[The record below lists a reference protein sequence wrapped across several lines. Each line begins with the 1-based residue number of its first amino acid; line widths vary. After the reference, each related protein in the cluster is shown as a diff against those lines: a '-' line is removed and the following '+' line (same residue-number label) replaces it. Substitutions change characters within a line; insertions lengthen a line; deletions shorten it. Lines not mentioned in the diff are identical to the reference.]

1 MLYVVLQFHYS
12 DTSIYMASKCRH
24 PSGPLFFSF
33 CSGVL
38 GAAIGF
44 QIFFSYITPAHAVSH
59 LKKLVQH
66 DGWQFLVNCEFFL
79 QFGF

>member
-12 DTSIYMASKCRH
+12 DMSIWLQNA
-24 PSGPLFFSF
+24 GILQAL
-33 CSGVL
+33 CSLAFVL
-38 GAAIGF
+38 EYWGGNRF
-44 QIFFSYITPAHAVSH
+44 PDLFSYITPAHAVSH